1 MCQWHMFSTD
11 RSRAEMREHAVQ
23 SNPVSEGS
31 KVFDPKIYEGGFR
44 SKRRGIPQFPFI
56 RNLVP
61 RPMAVNVVYRIHFRE
76 IHRHELPY
84 LLHIVKKRPGT
95 DQYAK
100 WTLGV
105 HDDRRNHIWEF

>member
-11 RSRAEMREHAVQ
+11 RSRAEMREHVVR
-23 SNPVSEGS
+23 SNPVSEGA

-44 SKRRGIPQFPFI
+44 SKRRGIPQFSFI

-76 IHRHELPY
+76 IRRHELPY

>member
-31 KVFDPKIYEGGFR
+31 KVFDPRFTKGDFAVRDAGFPV
-44 SKRRGIPQFPFI
+44 SFI

-76 IHRHELPY
+76 THRHELPY